1 MTTYLYNVK
10 YIITESRLM
19 LGMDKFFEENYPDIE
34 LPLVKRKSVGR
45 GNRGYGS
52 RLDDYIYINYFYYG
66 QEDLDDPLFIEWSD
80 NHLYSNEKWS
90 VHEKFEII
98 YNFFGEESFED
109 FIKWKFGLDI
119 TKRGNKSHNWAF
131 E

>member
-1 MTTYLYNVK
+1 
-10 YIITESRLM
+10 
-19 LGMDKFFEENYPDIE
+19 MDKFFEKNFSDIE
-34 LPLVKRKSVGR
+34 LPLVKRKSTGR

-52 RLDDYIYINYFYYG
+52 GLDDYTYINVYYYG

-90 VHEKFEII
+90 VHEKFELM
-98 YNFFGEESFED
+98 YTFFGEESFED

-119 TKRGNKSHNWAF
+119 RKRGNKTNNWAF